1 MLKLVALVKRKI
13 VSQRPEVTRPKI
25 RLRKI
30 ATPSMPMSSTRR
42 TTTNP
47 WPMETLSPLTGD
59 SRRARKRLD
68 TSRAKKA
75 KAPTAKSH
83 NLVVR
88 MVV

>member
-13 VSQRPEVTRPKI
+13 VSHWPEVTRPKI
-25 RLRKI
+25 RLKKI
-30 ATPSMPMSSTRR
+30 ATANMPMSSIRR
-42 TTTNP
+42 TTTIP
-47 WPMETLSPLTGD
+47 WPMEMLSPLTGD